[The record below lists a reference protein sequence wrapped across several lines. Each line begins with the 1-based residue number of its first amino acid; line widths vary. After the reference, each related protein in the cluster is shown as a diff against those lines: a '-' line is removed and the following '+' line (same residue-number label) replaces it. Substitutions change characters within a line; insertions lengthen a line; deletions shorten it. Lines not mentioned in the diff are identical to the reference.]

1 MNALEFSFHLSWVN
15 LLISLLFLIG
25 FDPAGVTFQ
34 QTWVMFV
41 KTLLQA
47 FAFWCVMLSLK
58 NLEISSALPL
68 LALTPGS
75 VAIFALIFIGET
87 LTLNETLGL
96 ILLLSGS
103 YFIEMKSVKDMIE
116 PFKVFFRTKKY
127 IFVAAA
133 LAFFTI
139 STILD
144 KYLLKDQKMDTSS
157 FMLMQHL
164 FFLIDFT
171 ILMFITRTK
180 FTNPFKLIPESSP
193 LTTHHSPLTPHTSY
207 FILHPSSLILITAFL
222 TIAYRYTQIVA
233 FTIAPVALV
242 IAIKRLSVF
251 FASVVGGKI
260 FDEGGLL
267 KKGIAALIIVAGTL
281 LMLFKN

>member
-15 LLISLLFLIG
+15 LLISLLFLTG

-103 YFIEMKSVKDMIE
+103 YFIEMKSVKNMIE

-157 FMLMQHL
+157 FMLLQHL

-171 ILMFITRTK
+171 ILMLITRTK

-193 LTTHHSPLTPHTSY
+193 LTTHHSPLIPHTSY

-233 FTIAPVALV
+233 FTLAPVALV

-281 LMLFKN
+281 LMLFKS